1 MSGRPPDPIV
11 GWQIVADDPAALS
24 DFYAKLFGWTV
35 DRDNAL
41 GYRTLATGSIDGG
54 VWPTHVPGKAT
65 VQLFIAVADIAGYIA
80 RAETMGA
87 KVLVPR
93 SVLPDGDAMAI
104 LLDPAGLSFGLLE
117 RKPS

>member
-1 MSGRPPDPIV
+1 MNGRAPDPIV

-41 GYRTLATGSIDGG
+41 GYRRLATGSIDGG

-65 VQLFIAVADIAGYIA
+65 VQLFIAVADIDDAIA
-80 RAETMGA
+80 RAQQLGA
-87 KVLVPR
+87 NVLIPR

-104 LLDPAGLSFGLLE
+104 VLDPAGLSFGLLE
-117 RKPS
+117 RKPT

>member
-1 MSGRPPDPIV
+1 MTGKAPDPIV

-24 DFYAKLFGWTV
+24 AFYAELFGWTV

-41 GYRTLATGSIDGG
+41 GYRRLATGSIDGG

-65 VQLFIAVADIAGYIA
+65 VQLFIAVADIEAHIA
-80 RAETMGA
+80 RARPLGA

-117 RKPS
+117 RKSS

>member
-1 MSGRPPDPIV
+1 MLGKPPDPIV
-11 GWQIVADDPAALS
+11 GWQIVADDPAAVA

-41 GYRTLATGSIDGG
+41 GYRKLATGSIEGG

-65 VQLFIAVADIAGYIA
+65 VQLFIAVADIDDSIA
-80 RAETMGA
+80 RAEAMGA

-93 SVLPDGDAMAI
+93 AVLPDGDAMAI
-104 LLDPAGLSFGLLE
+104 VLDPAGLSFGLLE
-117 RKPS
+117 RKPA